1 MRWIK
6 FKERLF
12 LALLH
17 QRGGRHDFQPPPPR
31 SAASSNTSYAAANGL
46 QVEVKG
52 APGRY
57 VSAPISLLPQSYP
70 SNAFER
76 AMLLGWGWRAFER
89 RGVGVCIV
97 RTAGEDSPPDFNRR
111 FPRLKQQRGGAGRG
125 LGRSRCVGRFATP
138 GLTHT
143 PHCLCLAPPPSQN
156 VEAVEVVKDKKWRL
170 EYRARREAADV
181 NITINHG
188 C

>member
-1 MRWIK
+1 VISS
-6 FKERLF
+6 L
-12 LALLH
+12 
-17 QRGGRHDFQPPPPR
+17 PPLR

-52 APGRY
+52 TPGQY
-57 VSAPISLLPQSYP
+57 ISAPISLLPQSYP

-76 AMLLGWGWRAFER
+76 AILLGWGWRALER
-89 RGVGVCIV
+89 RGGGVCIV

-111 FPRLKQQRGGAGRG
+111 LPPSQTTARGRGAGFGSFTPRG
-125 LGRSRCVGRFATP
+125 KIRHP
-138 GLTHT
+138 PPHTHT
-143 PHCLCLAPPPSQN
+143 SLLVPCPPPFQN
-156 VEAVEVVKDKKWRL
+156 VEAVEVVKDEKRRL
-170 EYRARREAADV
+170 EYRARREAADE